1 MKVYL
6 PIFAKSE
13 DKSYLSLVNEQEDLL
28 FLQSLLDKKVEIDIG
43 ADVPQKPEYEILV
56 TGRPTREY
64 LTASDKLHTL
74 IIPFAGL
81 PETTREMLYEFPG
94 IKVHNLHFNADETA
108 EMAVSLLMASAKHLI
123 PIDRSFRQHEWG
135 QRYENPSS
143 SILLFGKSALVL
155 GYGEIGQRIAKI
167 CSALG
172 MSVRVIKRTLD
183 MKPGACASIEIHP
196 ITELAK
202 LLPSA
207 EVLVIA
213 LPLTAETEGLLG
225 KSELDLL
232 PKDSILV
239 NIGRGKIVDEEAL
252 YQTLKTGKIRAGL
265 DVWYNY
271 PRDNNDMTKTPPSRF
286 PFHELENVVMSPHRG
301 GHSQEMTKR
310 RMTALADLLNL
321 AALGKL
327 LPNAIDVRRGY

>member
-6 PIFAKSE
+6 PIFSKSE
-13 DKSYLSLVNEQEDLL
+13 DKNYLSLVNEQEDLI

-43 ADVPQKPEYEILV
+43 ADIPQIPEYEVLV

-64 LTASDKLHTL
+64 LTASDKLQTL

-81 PETTREMLYEFPG
+81 PETTREVLYEFPN
-94 IKVHNLHFNADETA
+94 IRVHNLHFNADETA
-108 EMAVSLLMASAKHLI
+108 EMAISLLMASAKHLI
-123 PIDRSFRQHEWG
+123 PIDRNFRQHDWG

-143 SILLFGKSALVL
+143 SILLAGKNALVL

-172 MSVRVIKRTLD
+172 MKVRVVKKTLD
-183 MKPGACASIEIHP
+183 NKKTTPGSIDIHP
-196 ITELAK
+196 ITDLAK

-213 LPLTAETEGLLG
+213 LPLTTETERLMG

-232 PKDSILV
+232 PTNSILV

-252 YQTLKTGKIRAGL
+252 YQRLKMGKIRAGL
-265 DVWYNY
+265 DVWYAY
-271 PRDNNDMTKTPPSRF
+271 PRDNNDLTKTPPSRF

-321 AALGKL
+321 AALGKP
-327 LPNAIDVRRGY
+327 LPNAIDLRRGY